1 MTAASA
7 APAAP
12 AERPL
17 ELVERSLAYARGVLV
32 AVPGHPAD
40 LATPCA
46 DWDLGDLLA
55 HMVDGFTAFVQA
67 AAGVVSPEPPAG
79 LPREPA
85 LLAGH
90 LLDLGCGVL
99 GEWASPAGRAR
110 VLCGLPLPTEVVLEV
125 AALEI
130 AVHGWDVAQVCSPRR
145 RLPAQ
150 LAAALL
156 PAAVRRV
163 GAADRPHRFGAV
175 RPGSRRDPEALLL
188 AHCGRAAPRGGA
200 LV

>member
-7 APAAP
+7 AHAAP

-110 VLCGLPLPTEVVLEV
+110 VLCGLPLPTEVNSTFAGSVAYWPLACWVPMYSVLQSMVSPEHLRWEG
-125 AALEI
+125 LE
-130 AVHGWDVAQVCSPRR
+130 
-145 RLPAQ
+145 
-150 LAAALL
+150 
-156 PAAVRRV
+156 
-163 GAADRPHRFGAV
+163 
-175 RPGSRRDPEALLL
+175 
-188 AHCGRAAPRGGA
+188 
-200 LV
+200 